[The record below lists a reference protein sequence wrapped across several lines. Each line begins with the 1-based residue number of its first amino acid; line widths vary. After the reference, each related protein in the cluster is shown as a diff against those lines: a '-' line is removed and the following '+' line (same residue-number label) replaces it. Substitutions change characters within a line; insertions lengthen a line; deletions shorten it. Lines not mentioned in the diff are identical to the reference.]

1 MLNPFEALISFP
13 LKKNAAETIEPHYT
27 WLFLSKGFAMPSTA
41 PPIERS
47 DRCQATLLPYPT
59 APGIRPEAL
68 RPTLSSGLLL
78 SSNHF
83 GMTDHSQMKI

>member
-59 APGIRPEAL
+59 APGVRPEAL

-83 GMTDHSQMKI
+83 